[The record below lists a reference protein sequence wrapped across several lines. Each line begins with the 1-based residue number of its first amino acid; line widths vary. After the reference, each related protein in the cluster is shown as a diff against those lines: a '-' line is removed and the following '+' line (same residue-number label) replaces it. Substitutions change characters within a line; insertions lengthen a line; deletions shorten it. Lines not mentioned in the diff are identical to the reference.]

1 MYIHAVKFGKC
12 EKVYK
17 IKIQSPGR
25 AMVANIYQVLAKSQ
39 IHTVSQAS
47 QKPGDVDAAVI
58 SVW

>member
-1 MYIHAVKFGKC
+1 
-12 EKVYK
+12 
-17 IKIQSPGR
+17 
-25 AMVANIYQVLAKSQ
+25 MVANIYQVLAKSQ